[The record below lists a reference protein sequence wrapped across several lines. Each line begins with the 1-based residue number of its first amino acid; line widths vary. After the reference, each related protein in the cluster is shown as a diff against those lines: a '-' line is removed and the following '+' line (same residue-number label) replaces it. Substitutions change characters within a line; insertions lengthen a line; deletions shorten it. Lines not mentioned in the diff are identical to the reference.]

1 MKTFSI
7 VLLMSLTLSG
17 CGMFG
22 AKIEDQRPPP
32 VVITNRTLLA
42 YQCPPPPQVDNV
54 VTRPIQ
60 WDVISRLELDAVILE
75 LLTELGIEDEDMFI
89 INQAVGDFFFHPEDE
104 VIWALNPDDYA
115 DLGRNTADILAAM
128 KQFKEVAI
136 HYKKCI
142 ADSEQAVLR
151 KNAAES
157 DPDSE

>member
-7 VLLMSLTLSG
+7 LLIGIFLSG
-17 CGMFG
+17 CSIFDRF
-22 AKIEDQRPPP
+22 EDQRPPP
-32 VVITNRTLLA
+32 VVITNKTLLA

-54 VTRPIQ
+54 DSRPIQ

-89 INQAVGDFFFHPEDE
+89 INQAIGDFFFHPEDE

-115 DLGRNTADILAAM
+115 DLGRNTADYLAGL
-128 KQFKEVAI
+128 KQFKQVAL

-142 ADSEQAVLR
+142 SDSEKAVLEQ
-151 KNAAES
+151 NVAES
-157 DPDSE
+157 ESDSD